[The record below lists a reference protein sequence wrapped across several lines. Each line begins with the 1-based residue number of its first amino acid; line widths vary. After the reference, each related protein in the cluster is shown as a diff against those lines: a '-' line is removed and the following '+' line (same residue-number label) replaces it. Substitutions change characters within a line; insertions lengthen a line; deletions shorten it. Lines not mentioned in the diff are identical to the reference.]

1 MSRTRANDVE
11 TYTADLL
18 LALRVRELPGVR
30 IGEVLAEVE
39 SHVADTGEDPYEA
52 FGSPRQY
59 AQTIA
64 PARTGAVRR
73 DMFGQAV
80 LGAVAGWLLAR
91 GTFSLV
97 SGEDTLYGLPVLLVL
112 ALGIGAAV
120 AMVVFVR
127 RRSATIVDPRSG
139 RQLAP
144 SSARATAILLVVMT
158 LAVAVVA
165 VLTISLG

>member
-1 MSRTRANDVE
+1 MSRTRAHDVE
-11 TYTADLL
+11 KYTADLL
-18 LALRVRELPGVR
+18 LALRVRETPGDR

-59 AQTIA
+59 ARTVA
-64 PARTGAVRR
+64 PARTSAVRR
-73 DMFGQAV
+73 GMFGQAA
-80 LGAVAGWLLAR
+80 LGAVAGWLLAS

-97 SGEDTLYGLPVLLVL
+97 VGDHTLYGLLVL
-112 ALGIGAAV
+112 ALGVAAAV
-120 AMVVFVR
+120 AMVLFVR
-127 RRSATIVDPRSG
+127 RRSTTIVDPRSG

-144 SSARATAILLVVMT
+144 ASTRVSAILLVVMT

-165 VLTISLG
+165 ALTTSLG

>member
-59 AQTIA
+59 AQTIV